1 MMVAVCAT
9 AIVIVALLAEIALPR
24 LEQLH
29 ARRQARRHD
38 PGIAG
43 YDPGRER
50 RAEQRARE
58 LLKSCVSDEEWAMYR
73 DLGLLRV
80 WGRQATGPHGE
91 DFAGAPYAYLVY
103 AHKPVVAYLPQT
115 GVLLSEYC
123 IEFPDETRPYGS
135 TRLPASDDV
144 LAKWMALTGDERG
157 LLARANMHLPGRQVD
172 PRQVRRDL
180 WRLSQ
185 WERERARSSRRAEA
199 RGSRSEPSEG
209 GTVAAP

>member
-1 MMVAVCAT
+1 MAH
-9 AIVIVALLAEIALPR
+9 EER
-24 LEQLH
+24 LE
-29 ARRQARRHD
+29 
-38 PGIAG
+38 G
-43 YDPGRER
+43 
-50 RAEQRARE
+50 
-58 LLKSCVSDEEWAMYR
+58 

-115 GVLLSEYC
+115 SVLLSEYC

-135 TRLPASDDV
+135 ARLPASDDV

-180 WRLSQ
+180 WRLRQ
-185 WERERARSSRRAEA
+185 WERARIARQQNGAGSGRSRVAGGWDVGSGDLALEAQPYCQTESSSAMIDPA
-199 RGSRSEPSEG
+199 FALLFPAPLFPSGEFD
-209 GTVAAP
+209 AAPASAW